1 MAVSSSNAFAIAGG
15 VVAAV
20 AIGAAAVWFSPQTPA
35 PDEQAGLVEGAALT
49 SGPVADPIDLID
61 PIDPQ
66 DGGGSVALVE
76 DAVALS
82 NDAPD
87 ASAELGQSFV
97 LAPTI
102 DTFFRSPDETTVIAG
117 HAEPGQVVDIL
128 LGNDVIETVTAGP
141 DGTFGTVLFLEASDQ
156 PRRLRLV
163 ADPAGAA
170 IASAESIIVPPSTI
184 TALAVASTPDA
195 APESVLGG
203 LTDSVGDV
211 APNIASTTNDQI
223 AIASD
228 IASGAAPEVESA
240 PSVGLGA
247 SVVAPSIS
255 APPTL
260 VADEDGVRIFQPTV
274 GGPEAP
280 NLVDN
285 IALDTITYDPE
296 GEVLLAGRGASAGG
310 FVQIYLDNQPITTSK
325 ISIDGDWRTDLPEV
339 DTGIYTLRVDEID
352 AEGVVQSRIETPFKK
367 EEPEQVAAILAE
379 ETSVE
384 GFDIAVKTV
393 QPGATLWAIAEE
405 QLGDGILYVSVFEA
419 NRDLIRD
426 PDLIYPGQVFR
437 IPEAAQ

>member
-1 MAVSSSNAFAIAGG
+1 MAVSSSNAFAITGG

-20 AIGAAAVWFSPQTPA
+20 AIGAAAVWFSPETPA
-35 PDEQAGLVEGAALT
+35 SGGQAGVVEGAAPT
-49 SGPVADPIDLID
+49 SGPVID
-61 PIDPQ
+61 PMDPQ
-66 DGGGSVALVE
+66 DGG
-76 DAVALS
+76 AVAVDEAALS
-82 NDAPD
+82 DDAPD
-87 ASAELGQSFV
+87 AVAELGQGIV
-97 LAPTI
+97 MAPTI

-128 LGNDVIETVTAGP
+128 LGKDVIETVTAGP
-141 DGTFGTVLFLEASDQ
+141 DGSFGTVLFIEASDQ

-163 ADPAGAA
+163 ADPAGKA
-170 IASAESIIVPPSTI
+170 IASAESIIVPPSQI
-184 TALAVASTPDA
+184 TALASANTPDA

-203 LTDSVGDV
+203 LADSVADV
-211 APNIASTTNDQI
+211 APNITSTTNDQI

-228 IASGAAPEVESA
+228 IASGTAPDIEGA
-240 PSVGLGA
+240 PSLGRGA
-247 SVVAPSIS
+247 NVTAPTIS

-260 VADEDGVRIFQPTV
+260 IADADGVRILQPEIGGPSQPT
-274 GGPEAP
+274 
-280 NLVDN
+280 LVDN

-310 FVQIYLDNQPITTSK
+310 FVQIYLDNKPITTSK
-325 ISIDGDWRTDLPEV
+325 ISIDGDWRTDLPDV
-339 DTGIYTLRVDEID
+339 DTGIYTLRVDEVD
-352 AEGVVQSRIETPFKK
+352 ADGVVQSRIETPFKK

-426 PDLIYPGQVFR
+426 PDLIFPGQVFR
-437 IPEAAQ
+437 IPEAAE